1 MIYAKC
7 VDEYYFTNNVDEFKE
22 RQANGE
28 HVYCIGQTTKSYNGM
43 DLLYCV
49 PLNYIF
55 DCLKYGKYI
64 AIIDIENNISTYPC
78 KSSYMG
84 LHITSSEQHV
94 INILNP
100 CEEKTIDFIF
110 NEVGNANL
118 IHTGHLNLLPKHIQ
132 KYVELKKESYNHN
145 I

>member
-7 VDEYYFTNNVDEFKE
+7 VDEHYITNNVDEFKE

-28 HVYCIGQTTKSYNGM
+28 HVYCIGQTTKACYGV
-43 DLLYCV
+43 LYCV
-49 PLNYIF
+49 PLNFIF

-64 AIIDIENNISTYPC
+64 AIIDIENNDANYPH
-78 KSSYMG
+78 KSSYLG

-110 NEVGNANL
+110 DEVGNADL
-118 IHTGHLNLLPKHIQ
+118 VHTGHLYLLPEHIQ
-132 KYVELKKESYNHN
+132 EYVKLKKNFYNHN